1 MKDYLLKGVTLV
13 ETGHPLNNQIV
24 DIKIQGE
31 VITEIGSDLDVNAE
45 EVINLSGQM
54 VSSGWIDAEIAL
66 SEPGYESKG
75 KLLDDLS
82 SISKNGFTHIGLLPN
97 TLPLPDKGSAL
108 SFFNQYKYLPVSILP
123 FGTLSLDSNGEEL
136 AELYDLKQSGAI
148 VYVDYKKGITNTGLM
163 KLALQYT
170 QPFNGIVGVFPC
182 DHYLKGKGVV
192 REGITSTRLGLKGI
206 PSIAESIRIQRD
218 LELLRY
224 TGGKIHFMG
233 VSTSESVELIREA
246 KQEGLSVTAS
256 VSIGNLYFND
266 EKLEG
271 FDSRYKLN
279 PPLANEETRLKLI
292 DALMEGTIDIVVS
305 DHFNCSTEEKNLE
318 FDLAEFGSKTK
329 DYLFPALSK
338 LIGVQKAVDIL
349 CRGYQLFQLPTPN
362 IKEGSLANLS
372 FFATDQSHTA
382 IEKDPQTELFYGE
395 SFENIGTGSFFKGM
409 LTLR

>member
-256 VSIGNLYFND
+256 VCIGNLYFND

-338 LIGVQKAVDIL
+338 LVGVQKAVEIL
-349 CRGYQLFQLPTPN
+349 CRGYQLFQLPTPTM
-362 IKEGSLANLS
+362 KDGSLANLS

-382 IEKDPQTELFYGE
+382 IEKDPQTELFCGE
-395 SFENIGTGSFFKGM
+395 SFETIGTGSFFKGM

>member
-31 VITEIGSDLDVNAE
+31 VITEIGNDLDVNAE

-256 VSIGNLYFND
+256 VCIGNLYFND

-292 DALMEGTIDIVVS
+292 DALIEGTIDIVVS

-338 LIGVQKAVDIL
+338 LVGVQKAVEIL

>member
-13 ETGHPLNNQIV
+13 EKGNPLNNQIV
-24 DIKIQGE
+24 DIRIQGE
-31 VITEIGSDLDVNAE
+31 VITEIGNDLKLNTEKAID
-45 EVINLSGQM
+45 LTGQM

-66 SEPGYESKG
+66 SEPGYEAKG
-75 KLLDDLS
+75 KLLDDLT

-97 TLPLPDKGSAL
+97 TLPLPDKGSTL
-108 SFFNQYKYLPVSILP
+108 SFFNQFKYLPLNLLP
-123 FGTLSLDSNGEEL
+123 YGTLSLDSNGEEL

-148 VYVDYKKGITNTGLM
+148 AYVDYKKGISNTGLM

-170 QPFNGIVGVFPC
+170 QPFDGIVGVFPC
-182 DHYLKGKGVV
+182 DHYLKGRGVV
-192 REGITSTRLGLKGI
+192 REGLTSTRLGLKGI

-233 VSTSESVELIREA
+233 ISTSESVELIREA
-246 KQEGLSVTAS
+246 KQEGLGVTAS
-256 VSIGNLYFND
+256 VGIGNLYFND

-279 PPLANEETRLKLI
+279 PPLANEETRLALME
-292 DALMEGTIDIVVS
+292 ALMEGTIDIVVS

-338 LIGVQKAVDIL
+338 LVGTQKAVEIL

-362 IKEGSLANLS
+362 IKEGSVANLS
-372 FFATDQSHTA
+372 FFTTNKSHTA
-382 IEKDPQTELFYGE
+382 MEKDPQTELFYGE
-395 SFENIGTGSFFKGM
+395 SFENVGTGSFFKGI

>member
-31 VITEIGSDLDVNAE
+31 VITEIGNDLDVNAE

-97 TLPLPDKGSAL
+97 TLPQPDKGSAL

-256 VSIGNLYFND
+256 VCIGNLYFND

-292 DALMEGTIDIVVS
+292 DALIEGTIDIVVS

-338 LIGVQKAVDIL
+338 LVGVQKAVEIL

-382 IEKDPQTELFYGE
+382 IEKDPQTELFCGE
-395 SFENIGTGSFFKGM
+395 SFETIGTGSFFKGM

>member
-123 FGTLSLDSNGEEL
+123 FGNLSLDSNGEEL

-182 DHYLKGKGVV
+182 DNYLKGKGVV

-233 VSTSESVELIREA
+233 VSTFESVELIREA

-256 VSIGNLYFND
+256 VSIGNLYYND

-338 LIGVQKAVDIL
+338 LVGVQKAVEIL

-395 SFENIGTGSFFKGM
+395 SF
-409 LTLR
+409 

>member
-256 VSIGNLYFND
+256 VCIGNLYFND

-292 DALMEGTIDIVVS
+292 DALIEGTIDIVVS

-338 LIGVQKAVDIL
+338 LVGVQKTVEIL

>member
-24 DIKIQGE
+24 DIKLQGE

-108 SFFNQYKYLPVSILP
+108 SFFNQYKYVPVSILP

-233 VSTSESVELIREA
+233 VSTSEAVELIREA
-246 KQEGLSVTAS
+246 KQESLSVTAS

-292 DALMEGTIDIVVS
+292 DALKEGTIDIVVS

-318 FDLAEFGSKTK
+318 FELAEFGSKTK

-338 LIGVQKAVDIL
+338 LVGVQKAVEIL

>member
-31 VITEIGSDLDVNAE
+31 VITEIGNDLDVNAE

-233 VSTSESVELIREA
+233 VSTSESVELIRDA

-256 VSIGNLYFND
+256 VCIGNLYFND

-292 DALMEGTIDIVVS
+292 DALIEGTIDIVVS

-338 LIGVQKAVDIL
+338 LVGVQKAVEIL

-382 IEKDPQTELFYGE
+382 IEKDPQTELFCGE
-395 SFENIGTGSFFKGM
+395 SFETIGTGSFFKGM

>member
-246 KQEGLSVTAS
+246 KQEGLGVTAS

-292 DALMEGTIDIVVS
+292 NALMEGTIDIVVS

-338 LIGVQKAVDIL
+338 LVGVQKAVEIL
-349 CRGYQLFQLPTPN
+349 CKGYQLFQLPTPN

>member
-136 AELYDLKQSGAI
+136 AELYDLKQSRAI

-305 DHFNCSTEEKNLE
+305 DHYNCSTEEKNLE

-338 LIGVQKAVDIL
+338 LVGVQKAVEIL

>member
-31 VITEIGSDLDVNAE
+31 VITEIGNDLDVNAE

-338 LIGVQKAVDIL
+338 LIGVQKAVEIL

-382 IEKDPQTELFYGE
+382 IEKDPQTELFCGE

>member
-97 TLPLPDKGSAL
+97 TLPQPDKGSAL

-256 VSIGNLYFND
+256 VCIGNLYFND

-292 DALMEGTIDIVVS
+292 DALIEGTIDIVVS

-318 FDLAEFGSKTK
+318 FELAEFGSKTK

-338 LIGVQKAVDIL
+338 LIGVQKAVEIL
-349 CRGYQLFQLPTPN
+349 CRGYQLFQLPTPK

-372 FFATDQSHTA
+372 FFATEKSHTA
-382 IEKDPQTELFYGE
+382 IEKDPQTELFCGE
-395 SFENIGTGSFFKGM
+395 SFETIGTGSFFKGV